1 MNTPREFKF
10 GVNFIAVLECTQ
22 KIASAARNFRNVAR
36 NFGGAR

>member
-1 MNTPREFKF
+1 MNTAREFKF

-36 NFGGAR
+36 DFGGAR

>member
-10 GVNFIAVLECTQ
+10 GVNFIAAPECTR
-22 KIASAARNFRNVAR
+22 KIAVAARNFRNDAR